1 LQPAIRHLL
10 NGIAARRGRRN
21 GAEVP
26 AEALTELCRREL
38 AEYKA
43 PAAFRFVTE
52 FPLGV
57 TGKVD
62 KKALKA
68 QWTQG

>member
-1 LQPAIRHLL
+1 M
-10 NGIAARRGRRN
+10 NRR
-21 GAEVP
+21 P
-26 AEALTELCRREL
+26 S
-38 AEYKA
+38 
-43 PAAFRFVTE
+43 AFYFVSE

-68 QWTQG
+68 IWTESRA